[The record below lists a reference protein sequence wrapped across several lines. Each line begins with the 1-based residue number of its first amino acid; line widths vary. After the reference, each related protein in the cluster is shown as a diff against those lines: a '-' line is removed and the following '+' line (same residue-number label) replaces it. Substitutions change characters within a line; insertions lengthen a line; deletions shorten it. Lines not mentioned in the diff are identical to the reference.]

1 MSKKILSPD
10 DSRHGTSNGYSNYKC
25 RCAQC
30 REAWRVYVQEVLKPS
45 RFIKQ
50 FDPDD
55 ERHGS
60 LNLYNNYGCR
70 CASCTRAKRDN
81 DRDRQLRRTAV
92 RTQSIAG

>member
-10 DSRHGTSNGYSNYKC
+10 DERHGTANGYSNYKC
-25 RCAQC
+25 RCARC
-30 REAWRVYVQEVLKPS
+30 REAWRVYVQEVLKPN
-45 RFIKQ
+45 RFAKQ

-70 CASCTRAKRDN
+70 CTPCTRAKRDH
-81 DRDRQLRRTAV
+81 DRDRN
-92 RTQSIAG
+92 